1 MKWVDISTFGDLLNG
16 SYNAV
21 FYDVNT
27 RPIDISL
34 IELDRA
40 IQTIRTTKQH
50 MVLLSDGIELKTS
63 FRALLETYMKS
74 QGLVHWSLSP
84 YVHYVGWKPEQAQAH
99 QKRAKKSYLISC
111 VKAQTVSQKWTTN
124 GSGKTLESM

>member
-63 FRALLETYMKS
+63 FRLF
-74 QGLVHWSLSP
+74 
-84 YVHYVGWKPEQAQAH
+84 
-99 QKRAKKSYLISC
+99 
-111 VKAQTVSQKWTTN
+111 
-124 GSGKTLESM
+124 